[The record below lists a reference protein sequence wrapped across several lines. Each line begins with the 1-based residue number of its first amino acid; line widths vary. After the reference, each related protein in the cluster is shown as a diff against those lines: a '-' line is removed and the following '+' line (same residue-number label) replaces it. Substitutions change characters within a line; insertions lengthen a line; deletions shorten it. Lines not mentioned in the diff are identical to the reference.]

1 MKVQHVKCEQ
11 DICQMIKAAS
21 NYRID
26 FFYFLFFKSE
36 QTTHIFIPK
45 NFRRKIHSGSNIT
58 SIDSK
63 TAQTQFA

>member
-11 DICQMIKAAS
+11 DVSQMINVAS

-26 FFYFLFFKSE
+26 LFFFPKSDRTIHTFVSE
-36 QTTHIFIPK
+36 

-58 SIDSK
+58 STDSK